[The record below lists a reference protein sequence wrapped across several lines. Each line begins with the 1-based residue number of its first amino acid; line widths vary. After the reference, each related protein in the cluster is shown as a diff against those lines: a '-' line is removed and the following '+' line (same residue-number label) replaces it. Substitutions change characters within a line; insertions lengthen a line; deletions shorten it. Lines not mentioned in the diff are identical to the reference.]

1 MGRPERPLDPSAGPV
16 ARFAHELRQLRGAAG
31 SPSYRAMA
39 KETGCGAT
47 TLSQAAAGE
56 RLPALGVVEAYVRA
70 CGGDPAEWRQ
80 RWKEAE
86 QEVNRADPEPLEPA
100 SAPYRGLA
108 RFEPGDRHLFFGRDQ
123 MLDQLGRLVCEHRF
137 AVLFGPS
144 GSGKSSLLRA
154 GLVPR
159 LQEELAGR
167 RSPAVLRILTPG
179 AKPATTYG
187 HLLSPAPDGPESWV
201 IVDQFEEVFT
211 LCSDSRERS
220 HFIELLL
227 AARAPDSALRVLV
240 AVRADFYARCAD
252 HPDLARALNEAG
264 LLLCPMTA
272 EELREA
278 VVKPAQ
284 SAGCLVERPLTAR
297 LVEEVQA
304 EPGGLP
310 MLGHV
315 LLETWRRRKGR
326 MLTVAG
332 YEAAGGLNGAIAA
345 TAEEVY
351 GGLSPDQA
359 RAARHLLLRMVVPGQ
374 GTPDTRRPLP
384 HEELSQCPAGQVVA
398 ERLTRARLLTA
409 DQDGVQL
416 AHEALISCWPRLHAW
431 IEEDRE
437 RLRHQRALT
446 EAARAW
452 RENGRCSGAL
462 YRGAQ
467 LARAE
472 ELFPDSA
479 AHPALTAQER
489 DFLGASLEGRRA
501 EVRAAARISR
511 RHRILTGSLSAAL
524 AIALL
529 TAFAVWREHD
539 DNMRRRTQD
548 AARRVAGVADALR
561 TTDPRAA
568 LLLGAA
574 SWRTA
579 QLPETR
585 RALLGSL
592 AQPESDVFTDPT
604 PGDLPRRL
612 LTDAGRTLVSADEGT
627 WRSWDVATHRRTGT
641 GRLPQGRVVAAGP
654 YARVLAIIEAD
665 GTRLWDTALGRWTAG
680 SRVLPSEMDVR
691 LTDDG
696 RAYLASDR
704 DRLWL
709 GSVDDGR
716 TLFEARVPG
725 ATATAVSTDGRYAAA
740 CPSGQAPRVWDTA
753 AGRPL
758 PGAWQRARLCRPG
771 SVQLAFGADR
781 MAVVTDGDVQV
792 WDVGTGRAVADLRDL
807 GVHDPTFS
815 ADGAFLVGADA
826 AELRVWRLAVPD
838 APVFRYS
845 LNNQP
850 VAGGAVFAPDGRTLR
865 YLDRGTVHTLD
876 LGAAVTA
883 DWRPVAQGDVRLS
896 PDGRTYATVEQTG
909 DRYLVRLRSTAD
921 RQVLH
926 TFPPVSAPVSADPRE
941 PVTPFDVRPL
951 LVFSTDGTRFGYGV
965 SAPGHDVTAQSFS
978 VWDVRHE
985 RAVSTLDLPGA
996 SVLAAALGP
1005 RGHSLHLTRMTT
1017 GAGRVFDEI
1026 WDTGTR
1032 RRTAAPAGPAGDD
1045 PVLRGDGRLLVGGE
1059 TAARP
1064 PSWRTAR
1071 LNLVEGGPVNA
1082 LAFAPDGS
1090 RLAAG
1095 DQTGRVTLWDGEARH
1110 RAGVLPNTF
1119 PPPIPGEP
1127 GAEGVTALAFSPDG
1141 RTLAVGG
1148 DRGSLQLWDVPTGQ
1162 PLGRPLTTPGEAVYT
1177 LAFDSDGTTLYAGSA
1192 HVPLQRYDLDPAHAL
1207 ARVCAR
1213 AGGSGPSRSQ
1223 WHTYVPDAPY
1233 RRVCG
1238 TA

>member
-86 QEVNRADPEPLEPA
+86 HEVNRAVPEPLEPA
-100 SAPYRGLA
+100 SAPYRGLV
-108 RFEPGDRHLFFGRDQ
+108 RFEPDDRHLFFGRDRT
-123 MLDQLGRLVCEHRF
+123 LDQLGELVCEHRF

-159 LQEELAGR
+159 LREELAR
-167 RSPAVLRILTPG
+167 RPSPAVLRILTPG

-211 LCSDSRERS
+211 LCSDSWERS

-227 AARAPDSALRVLV
+227 AARAPESGLRVLV

-332 YEAAGGLNGAIAA
+332 YEAAGGLRGAIAA

-351 GGLSPDQA
+351 GELSPGQA

-384 HEELSQCPAGQVVA
+384 HEELSQCPAGQEVA

-409 DQDGVQL
+409 DQDGVHL
-416 AHEALISCWPRLHAW
+416 AHEALISCWPRLHGW

-437 RLRHQRALT
+437 RLRHHRALS

-452 RENGRCSGAL
+452 REDGGCPGAL

-472 ELFPDSA
+472 ELFPDPA
-479 AHPALTAQER
+479 AHPALTAPER
-489 DFLGASLEGRRA
+489 DFLGASLEARRA

-511 RHRILTGSLSAAL
+511 RHRILTGALSAAL

-539 DNMRRRTQD
+539 DNVRRRTQD

-574 SWRTA
+574 SWRIA
-579 QLPETR
+579 ELPETR

-592 AQPESDVFTDPT
+592 TQPESAAFTDPT
-604 PGDLPRRL
+604 PGDTPQRL
-612 LTDAGRTLVSADEGT
+612 LTDAGRTLVSVGDGT
-627 WRSWDVATHRRTGT
+627 WRSWDATTHRRTGS
-641 GRLPQGRVVAAGP
+641 GRFPQGQVTAVGP
-654 YARVLAIIEAD
+654 HARVLAVIGPD
-665 GTRLWDTALGRWTAG
+665 GTRLWDTARGRWTAG
-680 SRVLPSEMDVR
+680 SAVLPSLFDVR
-691 LTDDG
+691 FTDDG
-696 RAYLASDR
+696 RSYLTADAN
-704 DRLWL
+704 RLRL
-709 GSVDDGR
+709 GSVADGR
-716 TLFEARVPG
+716 VLFEARAPDT
-725 ATATAVSTDGRYAAA
+725 TATALSADGRYAAA
-740 CPSGQAPRVWDTA
+740 CPVGQAPRLWDTTT
-753 AGRPL
+753 GRTVS
-758 PGAWQRARLCRPG
+758 GAWERARMCRPG
-771 SVQLAFGADR
+771 AVQFTLGAGR
-781 MAVVTDGDVQV
+781 MAAVTEGKVRI
-792 WDVGTGRAVADLRDL
+792 WDVRTGRHLVDLADP
-807 GVHDPTFS
+807 GVHDLAFS
-815 ADGAFLVGADA
+815 ADGAFVAGADL
-826 AELRVWRLAVPD
+826 AELRVWRLTAPD
-838 APVFRYS
+838 TPVFRYS

-850 VAGGAVFAPDGRTLR
+850 VDAGPFFTRGGRTLR
-865 YLDRGTVHTLD
+865 YLEGGTVHTLG
-876 LGAAVTA
+876 LAAAVTH
-883 DWRPVAQGDVRLS
+883 DWRPVAQDDVRLS
-896 PDGRTYATVEQTG
+896 PDGRTYATAERTG
-909 DRYLVRLRSTAD
+909 DHYLVRLRATAD
-921 RQVLH
+921 DRVLH
-926 TFPPVSAPVSADPRE
+926 TFPPVPIPASVNPDE
-941 PVTPFDVRPL
+941 PVTPLDVLPL

-965 SAPGHDVTAQSFS
+965 SATGHELAAQRFS
-978 VWDVRHE
+978 VWDVRHR

-1005 RGHSLHLTRMTT
+1005 GGRTLHLVRM
-1017 GAGRVFDEI
+1017 GEDVDRAFDEV
-1026 WDTGTR
+1026 WDTATR
-1032 RRTAAPAGPAGDD
+1032 RRTALPGGPAGDT
-1045 PVLRGDGRLLVGGE
+1045 PVFRGDGRLLVGDGIV
-1059 TAARP
+1059 ARP
-1064 PSWRTAR
+1064 PSWRTTGR
-1071 LNLVEGGPVNA
+1071 DLVEGGPTMA
-1082 LAFAPDGS
+1082 LAFAADGS

-1110 RAGVLPNTF
+1110 RAAVLPNTF
-1119 PPPIPGEP
+1119 PPPVAARPEP
-1127 GAEGVTALAFSPDG
+1127 EAVTALAFSPDG

-1148 DRGSLQLWDVPTGQ
+1148 DAGDLQLWDMPTG
-1162 PLGRPLTTPGEAVYT
+1162 RPIGGSLTTPGEAVYT
-1177 LAFDSDGTTLYAGSA
+1177 LAFGPDGTTLYAGSA

-1207 ARVCAR
+1207 ARACAR
-1213 AGGSGPSRSQ
+1213 AGGPGPSRSQ
-1223 WHTYVPDAPY
+1223 WETYVPDAPY
-1233 RRVCG
+1233 RQVCG
-1238 TA
+1238 TE